1 MKQADMGVATEKLTS
16 KRFHELF
23 DEEKPY
29 FELLDGEPVQKSVAT
44 NLHSILQ
51 FVLSLILRELGFR
64 PRPELTLDIDDFWQP
79 IPDVCGS
86 IGPVQ
91 DPYPTHAIAVAI
103 EILSPKD
110 PFTRVLRKCKRY
122 AQWGVQDILVF
133 DPLAREAWYWD
144 RSAGNLTRIEE
155 TYTFISRLASLTLSD
170 VFRRMDDEV
179 AGK

>member
-1 MKQADMGVATEKLTS
+1 MKQAHMGVATEKLTS
-16 KRFHELF
+16 KRFRELF
-23 DEEKPY
+23 DDEKPY
-29 FELLDGEPVQKSVAT
+29 FELLDGEAVQKSLAS

-51 FVLSLILRELGFR
+51 LVLCLMLRELGFKS
-64 PRPELTLDIDDFWQP
+64 RPELTLDIDDFWQP

-86 IGPVQ
+86 IGPVEH
-91 DPYPTHAIAVAI
+91 PYPTHAVAVAI

-110 PFTRVLRKCKRY
+110 PFTRVVRKCKKY

-144 RSAGNLTRIEE
+144 GPAGNLARIEE
-155 TYTFISRLASLTLSD
+155 TYSFRSRIASLKVSD

-179 AGK
+179 DEN